1 MARTPRLTPEEAHAA
16 AISAYGPRGSQ
27 PDLVITAAT
36 KEPACQWLTAQGIRS
51 SVARALS
58 LSELS
63 AVWSDSSDSK
73 LNALIPGLIARTSI
87 IGSTESALRVVV
99 QELIGR
105 TDPAFKPFTA
115 WIPKKAAR
123 YDEISRTIFM
133 PKWWLDQH
141 APNLAALM
149 GTGTDADAPAPA
161 PTPTPTPTTTPT
173 QEAQPVTTP
182 APAPAP
188 TAATQLADLLTQ
200 VMGSQQV
207 DRNAVTEIVRA
218 ELAQHTI
225 PRPLNI
231 SVNNDRRG
239 DLPATRHRLTEK
251 LLRAV
256 AAGLSTFIVGPAGSG
271 KTTAA
276 EQVAAA
282 LDLPFYMQGAA
293 SGAHEYM
300 GFVDARGEYNPTPF
314 RAAFETGGVFLADEI
329 DGSDA
334 SALLALNAALATGM
348 CAFPGNTTPVNK
360 HADFRF
366 IATANTFGNGA
377 NRQYVGRSQ
386 LDAATLDRF
395 VFIDWP
401 YDTVLERQ
409 VSSNDQWL
417 AFVQSARAAVEKINL
432 RHVVSPRATLY
443 GQTLLAAGL
452 TRDDVEAMTVWR
464 GLSPADIA
472 RVKAA
477 M

>member
-1 MARTPRLTPEEAHAA
+1 MARTPRLTPEDAYCA
-16 AISAYGPRGSQ
+16 AISAYGPRGSH
-27 PDLVITAAT
+27 PDLIITAAT
-36 KEPACQWLTAQGIRS
+36 KEPACQWLTSQGIRS
-51 SVARALS
+51 TAARALP

-63 AVWSDSSDSK
+63 AVWSDTSDLK
-73 LNALIPGLIARTSI
+73 LNALIPGLIARASI
-87 IGSTESALRVVV
+87 ISSTESALRVMV

-105 TDPAFKPFTA
+105 TVPAFKPFTA

-123 YDEISRTIFM
+123 YDETSHTIFM
-133 PKWWLDQH
+133 PKWWLEQH
-141 APNLAALM
+141 APNLAALV
-149 GTGTDADAPAPA
+149 GTDADAPAPA
-161 PTPTPTPTTTPT
+161 PIPTPTQTQEAQPMTTPTPTPT
-173 QEAQPVTTP
+173 A
-182 APAPAP
+182 A
-188 TAATQLADLLTQ
+188 TAASQLAELLTQ

-231 SVNNDRRG
+231 SINNERRG

-334 SALLALNAALATGM
+334 SALLALNAALANGI
-348 CAFPGNTTPVNK
+348 CAFPGGTTPVKK

-366 IATANTFGNGA
+366 IAAANTFGNGA
-377 NRQYVGRSQ
+377 NRQYVGRTQ

-409 VSSNDQWL
+409 MSSNDQWL
-417 AFVQSARAAVEKINL
+417 SFVQSARAAVEKINL

-443 GQTLLAAGL
+443 GQALLAAGEP
-452 TRDDVEAMTVWR
+452 RDDVEAMTVWR

>member
-1 MARTPRLTPEEAHAA
+1 MARTPRLTPEEAYSA

-27 PDLVITAAT
+27 PDLIITAAT
-36 KEPACQWLTAQGIRS
+36 KEPACQWLTSQGIRS
-51 SVARALS
+51 SVARALP

-63 AVWSDSSDSK
+63 AVWSDTSDSK
-73 LNALIPGLIARTSI
+73 LNALIPGMIALVST
-87 IGSTESALRVVV
+87 IGSTEAALRVMV
-99 QELIGR
+99 QELVGR
-105 TDPAFKPFTA
+105 TVHDFKPFIA

-141 APNLAALM
+141 APNLAALL
-149 GTGTDADAPAPA
+149 GSDADAPA
-161 PTPTPTPTTTPT
+161 PTPTTTPT
-173 QEAQPVTTP
+173 QDAQPVTTP

-188 TAATQLADLLTQ
+188 TAAAQLADLLTQ

-231 SVNNDRRG
+231 SVNNERRG

-251 LLRAV
+251 LLRTV
-256 AAGLSTFIVGPAGSG
+256 AAGLSAFIVGPAGSG

-300 GFVDARGEYNPTPF
+300 GFVDARGEYNSTPF

-334 SALLALNAALATGM
+334 SALLALNAALANGI
-348 CAFPGNTTPVNK
+348 CAFPGSTTPVKKN
-360 HADFRF
+360 ADFRF
-366 IATANTFGNGA
+366 IAAANTFGNGA

-409 VSSNDQWL
+409 MSSNDQWL

-443 GQTLLAAGL
+443 GQALLAAGEP
-452 TRDDVEAMTVWR
+452 RDDVEAMTVWR

>member
-1 MARTPRLTPEEAHAA
+1 MARTPRLTPDDAYAA
-16 AISAYGPRGSQ
+16 AISAYGPRGSH
-27 PDLVITAAT
+27 PDLIITAAT
-36 KEPACQWLTAQGIRS
+36 KEPACQWLTSQGIRS
-51 SVARALS
+51 SVARALP

-63 AVWSDSSDSK
+63 AVWSDTSDLK
-73 LNALIPGLIARTSI
+73 LNALIPGLSARASI
-87 IGSTESALRVVV
+87 IGSTEAALRVMV

-115 WIPKKAAR
+115 WIPRKSAR
-123 YDEISRTIFM
+123 YDETSRTIFM

-141 APNLAALM
+141 APNPAALI
-149 GTGTDADAPAPA
+149 GSDADAPAPA
-161 PTPTPTPTTTPT
+161 PTPTLTPT
-173 QEAQPVTTP
+173 QEAQPM
-182 APAPAP
+182 PAPAP

-200 VMGSQQV
+200 VMSNQQV

-231 SVNNDRRG
+231 SVNNERRG
-239 DLPATRHRLTEK
+239 DLPPTRHRLTEK

-282 LDLPFYMQGAA
+282 LGLPFYMQGAA
-293 SGAHEYM
+293 GGAHEYM
-300 GFVDARGEYNPTPF
+300 GFVDARGAYNPTPF
-314 RAAFETGGVFLADEI
+314 RAAFESGGVFLADEI

-334 SALLALNAALATGM
+334 SALLALNAALANGV
-348 CAFPGNTTPVNK
+348 CAFPGITTPVKK

-366 IATANTFGNGA
+366 IAAANTFGNGA

-401 YDTVLERQ
+401 YDTMLERQ
-409 VSSNDQWL
+409 MSSNDQWL

-452 TRDDVEAMTVWR
+452 PRDDVEAMTVWR
-464 GLSPADIA
+464 GMSPADIA

>member
-1 MARTPRLTPEEAHAA
+1 MARTPRLTPEDAYAA
-16 AISAYGPRGSQ
+16 AVSAYGSRGLHL
-27 PDLVITAAT
+27 DLIITAAT
-36 KEPACQWLTAQGIRS
+36 KEPACQWLTSQGIRS
-51 SVARALS
+51 SVARALP

-63 AVWSDSSDSK
+63 AVWSDTSDSK
-73 LNALIPGLIARTSI
+73 LNALIPGLIARASI
-87 IGSTESALRVVV
+87 ISSTEAALRVMV

-115 WIPKKAAR
+115 WLPRKSAR
-123 YDEISRTIFM
+123 YDETSRTIFM

-141 APNLAALM
+141 APNLAALI
-149 GTGTDADAPAPA
+149 GSDADAPA
-161 PTPTPTPTTTPT
+161 PTPTPT
-173 QEAQPVTTP
+173 
-182 APAPAP
+182 
-188 TAATQLADLLTQ
+188 AAAQLADLLTQ

-231 SVNNDRRG
+231 SVNNERRG

-251 LLRAV
+251 LLRTV

-282 LDLPFYMQGAA
+282 LGLQFYMQGAA

-300 GFVDARGEYNPTPF
+300 GFVDARGAYNPTPF
-314 RAAFETGGVFLADEI
+314 RAAFETGGVFLADEM

-334 SALLALNAALATGM
+334 SALLALNAALANGI
-348 CAFPGNTTPVNK
+348 CAFPGGTTPVKK

-366 IATANTFGNGA
+366 IAAANTFGNGA

-409 VSSNDQWL
+409 MSSNDQWL

-452 TRDDVEAMTVWR
+452 PRDDVEAMTVWR

>member
-1 MARTPRLTPEEAHAA
+1 MARTPRLTPEDAYAA
-16 AISAYGPRGSQ
+16 AVSAYGSRGLHR
-27 PDLVITAAT
+27 DLIITAAT
-36 KEPACQWLTAQGIRS
+36 KEPACQWLTSQGIRS
-51 SVARALS
+51 SVARALP

-63 AVWSDSSDSK
+63 AVWSDTSDLK
-73 LNALIPGLIARTSI
+73 LNALIPGIIARASI
-87 IGSTESALRVVV
+87 ISSTEAALRVVV
-99 QELIGR
+99 QELVGR
-105 TDPAFKPFTA
+105 TEPAFKPFTA
-115 WIPKKAAR
+115 WIPRRAAR

-133 PKWWLDQH
+133 PQWWLDQH
-141 APNLAALM
+141 APELAALVS
-149 GTGTDADAPAPA
+149 TDAD
-161 PTPTPTPTTTPT
+161 
-173 QEAQPVTTP
+173 

-200 VMGSQQV
+200 VMSNQQV

-256 AAGLSTFIVGPAGSG
+256 AAGLSTFVVGPAGSG

-282 LDLPFYMQGAA
+282 LGLPFYMQGAA

-300 GFVDARGEYNPTPF
+300 GFVDARGAYNPTPF

-334 SALLALNAALATGM
+334 SALLAINAALANGI
-348 CAFPGNTTPVNK
+348 CAFPGSTTPVK
-360 HADFRF
+360 RHGDFRF
-366 IATANTFGNGA
+366 IAAANTFGNGA

-409 VSSNDQWL
+409 MSLSDQWL

-432 RHVVSPRATLY
+432 RHIVSPRATLY

-452 TRDDVEAMTVWR
+452 PRDDVEAMTVWR

>member
-1 MARTPRLTPEEAHAA
+1 MARTPRLTPEDAYAA
-16 AISAYGPRGSQ
+16 AVSAYGSRGLHL
-27 PDLVITAAT
+27 DLIITAAT
-36 KEPACQWLTAQGIRS
+36 KEPACQWLTSQGIRS
-51 SVARALS
+51 SVARALP

-63 AVWSDSSDSK
+63 AVWSDTSDSK
-73 LNALIPGLIARTSI
+73 LNALIPGLIARASI
-87 IGSTESALRVVV
+87 ISSTEAALRVMV

-115 WIPKKAAR
+115 WLPRKSAR
-123 YDEISRTIFM
+123 YDETSRTIFM
-133 PKWWLDQH
+133 PKWWLEQH
-141 APNLAALM
+141 APNLAALI
-149 GTGTDADAPAPA
+149 GTDADAPAPAPA
-161 PTPTPTPTTTPT
+161 PTPTPTPT

-182 APAPAP
+182 TPTP

-231 SVNNDRRG
+231 SVNNERRG

-251 LLRAV
+251 LLRTV
-256 AAGLSTFIVGPAGSG
+256 AAGLSTFVVGPAGSG

-282 LDLPFYMQGAA
+282 LGLPFYMQGAA

-300 GFVDARGEYNPTPF
+300 GFVDARGAYNPTPF

-334 SALLALNAALATGM
+334 SALLAINAALANGI
-348 CAFPGNTTPVNK
+348 CAFPGGTTPVKK

-366 IATANTFGNGA
+366 IAAANTFGNGA

-409 VSSNDQWL
+409 MSLSDQWL

-452 TRDDVEAMTVWR
+452 PRDDVEAMTVWR